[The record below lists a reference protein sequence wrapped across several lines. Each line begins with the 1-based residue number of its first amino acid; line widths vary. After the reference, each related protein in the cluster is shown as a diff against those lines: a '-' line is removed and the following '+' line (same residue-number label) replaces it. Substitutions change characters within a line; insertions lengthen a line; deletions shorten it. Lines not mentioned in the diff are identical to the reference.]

1 MKRLGVSAKIIVIV
15 GVSFLLVEAVIL
27 VCLVVTSYFF
37 MRIFVVKPLR
47 ALLANLNAI
56 SGSEADLS
64 ARLAV
69 QSNDEIG
76 QIAVSFN
83 RFVERIRE
91 MVVRMKEASDTARRI
106 GTVLVDATTQSVTRL
121 RAVSDAA
128 ATNGER
134 VESLDREIHDAAAA
148 RFIL

>member
-1 MKRLGVSAKIIVIV
+1 
-15 GVSFLLVEAVIL
+15 
-27 VCLVVTSYFF
+27 

-106 GTVLVDATTQSVTRL
+106 GTVLVDATTQSVTCL